1 MRWLKRGLIGL
12 LGLAIAA
19 AIAYA
24 MWPRPVPVDV
34 TTVQRG
40 PFRVSLDE
48 DGRTRVERRELV
60 TAPIAGELQRVTLR
74 PGDAV
79 TRGQAVARLGSL
91 APQPLDA
98 RSRAQAAST
107 ARAAE
112 DAVVQTRAA
121 AAAAEKSLAFAQ
133 RELERAQRL
142 GEQGALNQQALD
154 SARLEV
160 GGRTEALAAARAAV
174 DVASHQLAGARAL
187 LGSGSGSGGSSAS
200 GAGAA
205 AALAVTSP
213 LDGVVLRVLREDAG
227 AVPAGTPLLEVG
239 DPASLEIVVDVLS
252 ADAVA
257 VPTGAHAWI
266 DGWGGAGAL
275 AARVERVE
283 PAAFTRLSAL
293 GVEEQR
299 VNLRLTLTEPAER
312 RRGLGDG
319 FRVDA
324 HIVTWQG
331 DDVIS
336 VASSALFRHGDD
348 WAVFVVDR
356 GRARRRVVVPG
367 HAAALSTEIVSGLSA
382 GQRVVAHPGERV
394 KEGVRVELRG
404 Q

>member
-24 MWPRPVPVDV
+24 IWPKPVPVDI
-34 TTVQRG
+34 TLVQRG

-60 TAPIAGELQRVTLR
+60 TAPIAGELRRVTLR

-79 TRGQAVARLGSL
+79 TRGQPVAQLGSL

-98 RSRAQAAST
+98 RSRAQAGAA

-112 DAVVQTRAA
+112 DAVTQSRAA
-121 AAAAEKSLAFAQ
+121 AAAAERALSFAQ

-160 GGRTEALAAARAAV
+160 ASRTEAVAAARAAV
-174 DVASHQLAGARAL
+174 EVAGHQLAGARAL
-187 LGSGSGSGGSSAS
+187 LGSGGQAGDGA

-213 LDGVVLRVLREDAG
+213 LDGVVLRVLREEGGALPAG
-227 AVPAGTPLLEVG
+227 APLLEVG
-239 DPASLEIVVDVLS
+239 DPSSLEVVVDVLS

-257 VPTGAHAWI
+257 VSTGARAWI
-266 DGWGGAGAL
+266 DGWGGTGAL
-275 AARVERVE
+275 AAEVERVE

-299 VNLRLTLTEPAER
+299 VNLHLTLTEPVEL

-319 FRVDA
+319 YRVDA

-331 DDVIS
+331 EDVIS
-336 VASSALFRHGDD
+336 VASSALFRHGED
-348 WAVFVVDR
+348 WAVFVVEG

-394 KEGVRVELRG
+394 KDGVRVEPRSH
-404 Q
+404 